1 MLDATINPWQAS
13 TQMFS
18 SCWQSFLHLLG
29 LSHSATSQ
37 ALVSI
42 SDDNLTDSADAAKPV
57 DSIKL
62 ADDDQHVDGDDD
74 QDVLFDN
81 DNSIDGKFDDTAD
94 LDVTLQHHKEK
105 SKRHH
110 KHKHSGGHNK
120 KQGGHHNKHH
130 KVKVRYVV
138 NATAISDAPR
148 FKHRGLLL
156 DTARHF
162 LPVQSIKAGC
172 SSFSRHT
179 ALHFA

>member
-1 MLDATINPWQAS
+1 MLDVTINPWQAS

-18 SCWQSFLHLLG
+18 SCWQSFLQLLG

-42 SDDNLTDSADAAKPV
+42 SDDNLTDSADAAKQV

-62 ADDDQHVDGDDD
+62 ADDDQHVDADDD
-74 QDVLFDN
+74 QEALFVY
-81 DNSIDGKFDDTAD
+81 DNSIDGVIGDTAD
-94 LDVTLQHHKEK
+94 LDVTLQHHKKK
-105 SKRHH
+105 SKHHH

-120 KQGGHHNKHH
+120 HH
-130 KVKVRYVV
+130 KVKVQYVV

-162 LPVQSIKAGC
+162 LPVQNIKAGC